1 MGKHHK
7 TFPRNN
13 GESGEVRE
21 LKDKIKRLASDKRK
35 LIAEL
40 QTLKA
45 AFQKTSAFIEE
56 KFEGI
61 TVEEVLDI
69 AKDKKSKKESA
80 VEMECVKCHS
90 TKLTHIKQE
99 NRHIVICNNCK
110 NREVYVFDP

>member
-21 LKDKIKRLASDKRK
+21 LKDKIKRLASDKRR
-35 LIAEL
+35 LISEL

-61 TVEEVLDI
+61 TVEEVLEI
-69 AKDKKSKKESA
+69 SKEKKGKKDNS
-80 VEMECVKCHS
+80 VEMECSSCHS
-90 TKLTHIKQE
+90 TKLTHVKQDT
-99 NRHIVICNNCK
+99 RHIVICHNCK